1 MKKIFLLCFTFV
13 LFAGLSTTRKD
24 VGCVTCSRVLYFK
37 NGTVLRVDSIS
48 YIRFDG
54 IEMVETFNL
63 ERRPP
68 KKNVYRYAALDRV
81 EYADSTI
88 NRLAKNLYK

>member
-1 MKKIFLLCFTFV
+1 MKKFFLLCFIFV
-13 LFAGLSTTRKD
+13 LYAGLSTTRKD
-24 VGCVTCSRVLYFK
+24 IGCATCSRVLYFK
-37 NGTVLRVDSIS
+37 NGNVLRVDSIS
-48 YIRFDG
+48 YIRVDG
-54 IEMVETFNL
+54 IEMVETFNM
-63 ERRPP
+63 ETKPP

>member
-1 MKKIFLLCFTFV
+1 MKKFFLLCFIFV
-13 LFAGLSTTRKD
+13 LYAGLSISRNETD
-24 VGCVTCSRVLYFK
+24 CVTCSRVLYFK
-37 NGTVLRVDSIS
+37 NGNVLRVDSIS
-48 YIRFDG
+48 YIRFEG